1 MSVKFEVKMTKKA
14 MYNFM
19 IHTSYTSFSGIAGVV
34 FGLVMLFFG
43 IQNMT
48 KGDTSTAAT
57 FFLFAAVFLVGN
69 PLNMKLR
76 SSEQVAKSPMF
87 QKPITYELT
96 EEGVRI
102 SQEDQSTLNEWKD
115 FQKAVSTSTS
125 IILYV
130 TKVRALIF
138 PREALGEQYPAVVK
152 MISTHMPPAKV
163 KIRHVSA

>member
-1 MSVKFEVKMTKKA
+1 MSVKFNVKMTKRA

-19 IHTSYTSFSGIAGVV
+19 LHTSYTSISGIAGTL
-34 FGLVMLFFG
+34 FGFVMLVLG
-43 IQNMT
+43 IRSLT
-48 KGDTSTAAT
+48 SGDDSTALT
-57 FFLFAAVFLVGN
+57 FFLFATLFIIGN
-69 PLNMKLR
+69 PINMKLR

-87 QKPITYELT
+87 KEPITYEMT
-96 EEGVRI
+96 DEGVHV
-102 SQEDQSTLNEWKD
+102 SQGEQSVLNEWD
-115 FQKAVSTSTS
+115 NFQKAVSTNTS

-138 PREALGEQYPAVVK
+138 PKEDLGEQYLEVVK